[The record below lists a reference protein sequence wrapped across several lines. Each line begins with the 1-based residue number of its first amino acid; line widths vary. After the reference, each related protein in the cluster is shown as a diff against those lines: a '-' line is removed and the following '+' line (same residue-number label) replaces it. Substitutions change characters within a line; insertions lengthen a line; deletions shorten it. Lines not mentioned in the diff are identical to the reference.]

1 MASIPASSSNPYA
14 YQKPSTMATRSL
26 VSDSKPTEMPS
37 SSSNDVDNKDKPT
50 LQRRTT
56 DNYEQAA
63 AAATKAG
70 QIPATTAG
78 SAAASVTDR
87 PGAKRQQSWKISDF
101 KGQQQGQML
110 AGRPG
115 GQGYSTTQK

>member
-1 MASIPASSSNPYA
+1 MASSGSSA
-14 YQKPSTMATRSL
+14 YTQPKGAALATRSL
-26 VSDSKPTEMPS
+26 VTGSNSAESPS
-37 SSSNDVDNKDKPT
+37 AASTVNDKPT

-56 DNYEQAA
+56 NHYEEAA

-70 QIPATTAG
+70 QIPATTAA

-87 PGAKRQQSWKISDF
+87 PGVQRTQSWKMSDL

-110 AGRPG
+110 AGKVV

>member
-1 MASIPASSSNPYA
+1 MASSSSSA
-14 YQKPSTMATRSL
+14 YTQPKGAALATRSL
-26 VSDSKPTEMPS
+26 VSESAPADAS
-37 SSSNDVDNKDKPT
+37 STDTNAADRPV
-50 LQRRTT
+50 LQRRITN
-56 DNYEQAA
+56 NYEEAA

-70 QIPATTAG
+70 QIPATTAA

-87 PGAKRQQSWKISDF
+87 PGVQRQQSWKMSDL

-110 AGRPG
+110 AEKAA

>member
-1 MASIPASSSNPYA
+1 
-14 YQKPSTMATRSL
+14 MATRSL
-26 VSDSKPTEMPS
+26 VSDSKPTETPS
-37 SSSNDVDNKDKPT
+37 SSSNDVDAHQKPI
-50 LQRRTT
+50 LQRKTT

-70 QIPATTAG
+70 QMPATTAG

-87 PGAKRQQSWKISDF
+87 PGVQMQQSWKRSDF

-110 AGRPG
+110 AGVPS

>member
-1 MASIPASSSNPYA
+1 
-14 YQKPSTMATRSL
+14 MATRSL
-26 VSDSKPTEMPS
+26 VSGSQSTEPGPSTSKPA
-37 SSSNDVDNKDKPT
+37 

-56 DNYEQAA
+56 NNYEEAA

-70 QIPATTAG
+70 ELPATTAG

-87 PGAKRQQSWKISDF
+87 PGVQRQQSWKMSDL

-110 AGRPG
+110 AGKVV